1 MTPHRD
7 APIVAIA
14 TPAGR
19 GGIGVVRVS
28 FGRWTGHARVAAF
41 VATLCRKPDDYRLV
55 PRHATLVG
63 LHAADGAVIDR
74 GIQPLIT
81 PPPPADLSHAGAVVD
96 KAIEYMA
103 GQNLSP
109 LSIASALLGGS
120 LGLLARTM
128 GDDAIAQVL
137 QNAMSSVRSG
147 ELRAEYGP
155 HEGTSGRA

>member
-1 MTPHRD
+1 MPND
-7 APIVAIA
+7 AERPLPGAH
-14 TPAGR
+14 PAD
-19 GGIGVVRVS
+19 
-28 FGRWTGHARVAAF
+28 A
-41 VATLCRKPDDYRLV
+41 
-55 PRHATLVG
+55 
-63 LHAADGAVIDR
+63 
-74 GIQPLIT
+74 
-81 PPPPADLSHAGAVVD
+81 PADLSHAGAVVD

-128 GDDAIAQVL
+128 GDDAIVQVL

-155 HEGTSGRA
+155 PDGASGRA

>member
-1 MTPHRD
+1 MPHD
-7 APIVAIA
+7 ANHPD
-14 TPAGR
+14 
-19 GGIGVVRVS
+19 
-28 FGRWTGHARVAAF
+28 HAD
-41 VATLCRKPDDYRLV
+41 P
-55 PRHATLVG
+55 
-63 LHAADGAVIDR
+63 GA
-74 GIQPLIT
+74 
-81 PPPPADLSHAGAVVD
+81 PADLSHAGAVVD

-128 GDDAIAQVL
+128 GDDAIVQVL

-155 HEGTSGRA
+155 HEGASGRA